1 MSDNENCSSDRE
13 KSPSFMWSN
22 DDLEQRS
29 KKVSPKARE
38 PLKEHPKRKRA
49 KSRSKSSSDRSTD
62 EERSDQKNR
71 RNDIDLEVRETKR
84 KNIGDIH
91 LCYHHRAH
99 LMAIPDESKYRNSA
113 VK

>member
-38 PLKEHPKRKRA
+38 PLKEHPKRKRP
-49 KSRSKSSSDRSTD
+49 KSRSKSPSDRSTD
-62 EERSDQKNR
+62 EERSKKSTN
-71 RNDIDLEVRETKR
+71 
-84 KNIGDIH
+84 
-91 LCYHHRAH
+91 
-99 LMAIPDESKYRNSA
+99 
-113 VK
+113 